1 MKISSKLEE
10 KYGSYIFWK
19 FDILLNWPLFQ
30 LYNYTTKITNQGDMK
45 LCSLVE
51 NLSGHSHK
59 KFQVT
64 NFCIC

>member
-30 LYNYTTKITNQGDMK
+30 LYNYTTKITNQGDM
-45 LCSLVE
+45 
-51 NLSGHSHK
+51 
-59 KFQVT
+59 
-64 NFCIC
+64 